1 MKLSAAFV
9 LLLIINLVS
18 VVCDNML
25 KDLERE
31 HNLLLTRKQL
41 PLEQDAF
48 GVESRR
54 EILEP
59 YDEKKEAEW
68 RGKDTEYN
76 ISNKI
81 QLSLCFINYA
91 LCSAMNAYVGVDAQY

>member
-1 MKLSAAFV
+1 LASA
-9 LLLIINLVS
+9 
-18 VVCDNML
+18 VCDNML

-41 PLEQDAF
+41 PFEQDAF
-48 GVESRR
+48 GAESRK

-68 RGKDTEYN
+68 RGKNTGFK
-76 ISNKI
+76 ISN
-81 QLSLCFINYA
+81 S
-91 LCSAMNAYVGVDAQY
+91 

>member
-1 MKLSAAFV
+1 MGMPSA
-9 LLLIINLVS
+9 LLFKYMSIILVSVS

-31 HNLLLTRKQL
+31 SNLLLTRKQL
-41 PLEQDAF
+41 PMEQDAF
-48 GVESRR
+48 GAEFRG

-68 RGKDTEYN
+68 RGNST
-76 ISNKI
+76 
-81 QLSLCFINYA
+81 NYTF
-91 LCSAMNAYVGVDAQY
+91 

>member
-1 MKLSAAFV
+1 MS
-9 LLLIINLVS
+9 IILVSVS

-31 HNLLLTRKQL
+31 SNLLLTRKQL
-41 PLEQDAF
+41 PMEQDAF
-48 GVESRR
+48 GAEFRG

-68 RGKDTEYN
+68 RGNST
-76 ISNKI
+76 
-81 QLSLCFINYA
+81 NYTF
-91 LCSAMNAYVGVDAQY
+91 

>member
-1 MKLSAAFV
+1 
-9 LLLIINLVS
+9 
-18 VVCDNML
+18 ML

-41 PLEQDAF
+41 PFEQDAF
-48 GVESRR
+48 GAESRK

-68 RGKDTEYN
+68 RGKNTGFK
-76 ISNKI
+76 ISN
-81 QLSLCFINYA
+81 S
-91 LCSAMNAYVGVDAQY
+91 

>member
-1 MKLSAAFV
+1 MGMHSSLLFKYMCIILV
-9 LLLIINLVS
+9 LVP

-31 HNLLLTRKQL
+31 RNLLLTRKQL
-41 PLEQDAF
+41 PMEQDVF
-48 GVESRR
+48 GAESRS

-68 RGKDTEYN
+68 RGDST
-76 ISNKI
+76 
-81 QLSLCFINYA
+81 NYIF
-91 LCSAMNAYVGVDAQY
+91 LTP